1 MQSVIVDGRVAEELG
16 RAEALVEVRDASGKM
31 LGFFAAVKMDQAAE
45 YAQAAAGVDP
55 WALLRARR
63 EPGNGRTTA
72 EVLERLQSLE
82 RQG

>member
-1 MQSVIVDGRVAEELG
+1 MQSLTVDCRVAEEMSK
-16 RAEALVEVRDASGKM
+16 AEALVEVRDASGKI
-31 LGFFAAVKMDQAAE
+31 LGFFAAVKLDQAAG
-45 YAQAAAGVDP
+45 YAEAAAGVDP

>member
-1 MQSVIVDGRVAEELG
+1 MQSVTVDVPVAEEMSK
-16 RAEALVEVRDASGKM
+16 AEALVEVRDASGKV

-63 EPGNGRTTA
+63 EPENGRSTA
-72 EVLERLQSLE
+72 EVLEHLKSLE
-82 RQG
+82 RR